1 MRRSLYGGATRPTRA
16 RERALTVSNTED
28 LPTLAETRR
37 ELRRKVRGIAESTV
51 ERLGCELVAVH
62 ITGDR
67 SGPVLRLFIDR
78 AGGVD
83 MAVCAHVSRAL
94 SPEFDVE
101 DPLPGRYRLEVSSP
115 GIDRPVERPV
125 DFQRFAGFQVK
136 VRMLP
141 DTGRKRYVGELR
153 GLDGE
158 HVLVHEHPDKPA
170 HRIPF
175 EHIDRAQ
182 LVLTTEEY
190 LRLGKEGLP
199 PVEGDSA

>member
-1 MRRSLYGGATRPTRA
+1 VTDASQDP
-16 RERALTVSNTED
+16 S
-28 LPTLAETRR
+28 PAETRR
-37 ELRRKVRGIAESTV
+37 ALRANVRAIAESTV
-51 ERLGCELVAVH
+51 QRLGCDLVAVH

-67 SGPVLRLFIDR
+67 TGPVLRLFIDKP
-78 AGGVD
+78 GGVD
-83 MAVCAHVSRAL
+83 MAVCAQVSRAL

-125 DFQRFAGFQVK
+125 DYQRFVGFQIK

-153 GLDGE
+153 GLDGD
-158 HVLVHEHPDKPA
+158 HVLVLEHPDKPA
-170 HRIPF
+170 HRVPY

-182 LVLTTEEY
+182 LVLTTEEF

-199 PVEGDSA
+199 VVEGGPA

>member
-1 MRRSLYGGATRPTRA
+1 M
-16 RERALTVSNTED
+16 SNVEETASAAD
-28 LPTLAETRR
+28 PASVAETRR
-37 ELRRKVRGIAESTV
+37 ELRSKVRSIAQSTI
-51 ERLGCELVAVH
+51 ERLGCDLVAVH
-62 ITGDR
+62 LTGDR
-67 SGPVLRLFIDR
+67 SGPVLRLYIDKD
-78 AGGVD
+78 GGVD
-83 MAVCAHVSRAL
+83 MAVCARVSRAL

-115 GIDRPVERPV
+115 GIDRPVERRR
-125 DFQRFAGFQVK
+125 DFRRFVGFQVK

-158 HVLVHEHPDKPA
+158 HVLVLAHPDRPA
-170 HRIPF
+170 HRIPY

-182 LVLTTEEY
+182 LILTTEEY

-199 PVEGDSA
+199 PVEGGPA